1 MKSLEEKF
9 EMDESL
15 MKEHDDGNITE
26 ELSAEKSKTLLQGKG
41 DPLNDREK
49 KEQSDEENYILPA
62 PKLAQPSVP
71 MMVKRKA
78 SAINNKVQ
86 VYRKDRS
93 LLEA

>member
-1 MKSLEEKF
+1 LSCNNAEHHGKKTISDATDMKSLEEKF

-62 PKLAQPSVP
+62 PKLA
-71 MMVKRKA
+71 
-78 SAINNKVQ
+78 
-86 VYRKDRS
+86 
-93 LLEA
+93 